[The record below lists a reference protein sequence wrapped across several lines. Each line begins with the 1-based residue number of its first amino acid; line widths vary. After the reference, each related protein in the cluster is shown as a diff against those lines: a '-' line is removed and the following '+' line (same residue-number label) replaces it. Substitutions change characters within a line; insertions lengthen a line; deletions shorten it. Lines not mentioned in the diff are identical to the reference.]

1 MSTEE
6 LYDQVK
12 KQYPGIGYA
21 TVYRTLKLLSKAG
34 LTKENRFENSF
45 TRFEYINAGEY
56 HNHLVCT
63 ECGLIIEFEN
73 ETLRRCSRTWQ

>member
-1 MSTEE
+1 MSAEE

-34 LTKENRFENSF
+34 LAKENRFENILPDLNITTQGNIKTILSVQ
-45 TRFEYINAGEY
+45 NAA
-56 HNHLVCT
+56 
-63 ECGLIIEFEN
+63 
-73 ETLRRCSRTWQ
+73 